1 MTTTSELN
9 ALDHSIYS
17 AINRIRGQN
26 KAADSNSVLKK
37 IIKTIDF
44 EKNQDDRINIKN
56 DKIVNRLNRNKDF
69 FLYSRL

>member
-9 ALDHSIYS
+9 ALDHCIYS

-26 KAADSNSVLKK
+26 KRADRNGVHKE

-44 EKNQDDRINIKN
+44 EKISKS
-56 DKIVNRLNRNKDF
+56 
-69 FLYSRL
+69 FLDEFRMTK

>member
-44 EKNQDDRINIKN
+44 EKIKMTELTS
-56 DKIVNRLNRNKDF
+56 KMTK
-69 FLYSRL
+69 

>member
-17 AINRIRGQN
+17 AINKIRGQN
-26 KAADSNSVLKK
+26 KPADCNSVLKK

-44 EKNQDDRINIKN
+44 EKIKMTELTS
-56 DKIVNRLNRNKDF
+56 KMTK
-69 FLYSRL
+69 